1 MEGYWPGSCGGA
13 GLADECPWK
22 VRKWVLFE
30 EGLKRSTDIGKKK
43 GFKELRRERGL
54 ANMGLIGKDDAKRSD
69 LRRAR

>member
-30 EGLKRSTDIGKKK
+30 EGLKRSTDIGKK
-43 GFKELRRERGL
+43 RGL
-54 ANMGLIGKDDAKRSD
+54 KN
-69 LRRAR
+69 